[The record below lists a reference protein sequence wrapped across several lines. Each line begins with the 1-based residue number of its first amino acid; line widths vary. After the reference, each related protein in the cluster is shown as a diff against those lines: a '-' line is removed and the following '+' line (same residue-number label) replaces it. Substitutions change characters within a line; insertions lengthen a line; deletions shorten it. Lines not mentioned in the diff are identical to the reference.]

1 MDEAKFSITT
11 KYTIAGFDTML
22 TMREDRSVGLLLK
35 AHKTALELLLKQGA
49 TTGRNGGNGE
59 KLKPGSVKEAGN
71 GNVPVCSDH
80 GVSRQGKRG
89 YFCPT
94 KLPDGSY
101 CQWEA

>member
-11 KYTIAGFDTML
+11 KYTIGGFDTML
-22 TMREDRSVGLLLK
+22 TMRDDRSVKELLK
-35 AHKTALELLLKQGA
+35 AHKAALELLVKQGA
-49 TTGRNGGNGE
+49 TTGRSSSNGE
-59 KLKPGSVKEAGN
+59 KLNPGATKQAGN
-71 GNVPVCSDH
+71 GEAPVCPTH